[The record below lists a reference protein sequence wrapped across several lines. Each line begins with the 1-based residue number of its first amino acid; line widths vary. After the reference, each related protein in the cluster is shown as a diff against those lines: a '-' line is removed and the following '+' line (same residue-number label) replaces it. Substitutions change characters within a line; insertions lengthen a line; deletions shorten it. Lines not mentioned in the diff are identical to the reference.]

1 MKKMKKTILLFAV
14 FAIFAGILLPCTGA
28 EFALI
33 KDGKSACVIVKPA
46 KDDRVTDFAATELAE
61 FLGRISKGEKPAII
75 KGKNSTK
82 LYPVIFNVDA
92 KAETS
97 GEGYIISVNK
107 NAVTIT
113 SNHPRGIMYGVYAL
127 LKDSTGIRWV
137 YPGADGEYF
146 KVQKTIKVKE
156 GVKKAE
162 PSFPY
167 RGISFHAMGVT
178 SPVKDTRNWM
188 VRNNLQLHAYD
199 FQLSGKY
206 KDLAKIL
213 ADRGAYLEINP
224 GFSNIF
230 SGTSYAKAEKV
241 MAEWFKKESD
251 KELFPLINGKRTF
264 LKGQAYQPCTSHPE
278 TLRRSTEGL
287 INYCVK
293 PTIGRDGVVQIYNND
308 GTGWCQC
315 DNCKKLDSAYDK
327 KMGYVSDR
335 FWHYVQTIGKK
346 ALEKYPDAKINGVGY
361 QNFEAPPSFQI
372 DKRFGATLSFNR
384 LCYRHKVDDPD
395 CLLNPKF
402 LNFYKGWKKQGI
414 YIIGREEISG
424 AGTNFQPV
432 SPNYVYLLKFYK
444 KMGFAGNFIAIAP
457 PDGNY
462 NPRRKSAGQVQWR
475 SMWQTMYFHAI
486 YTWNINADYN
496 KEWEEMNSLY
506 YGKAWN
512 GGMRDFYKLLWE
524 ASSTTPGCFG
534 HGYSAPLGRCLDKPM
549 VQEKLNKY
557 LAAALKAAEKDPDKR
572 ALAHVKFDAKRF
584 KDTWEYQRK
593 HYLANYRE
601 LRAYEKTSPIKID
614 GVLDDKDWKNA
625 DIITNF
631 KNNSN
636 VGVLAEQQT
645 FARVVYEPEY
655 FYFAA
660 EMVEPAMD
668 KVYNTIT
675 KRDGPVWE
683 DNTLELF
690 LTHPDL
696 GGTFFHFIFNT
707 DGVFYDRKVYPGEKG
722 DSSFNSSLQV
732 KTRRLADRW
741 VLEAKIP
748 TAELGEKCFTGQS
761 WKMNVMRA
769 RKLIDTNGEGS
780 TLTGGK
786 PFDTATF
793 LSIAFSGK
801 RFVNTAKY
809 EGDSR
814 QWKNGSL
821 NEPAK
826 KIANYMKGLNIEN
839 NVLPSSWD
847 FKHLTKKNNA
857 LVSWRQFPESS
868 NWYIHLK
875 NSAMMNGLYAR
886 GEKYR
891 VNLKYR
897 GKGSATFYVLRYP
910 AKKGIKLKN
919 PGSKI
924 VHKIQADTKDW
935 TYAKFDFAQ
944 PGEAEKER
952 QVFGIWVNGE
962 LDFDEVYLAPV
973 R

>member
-97 GEGYIISVNK
+97 GEGYSISVNK

-113 SNHPRGIMYGVYAL
+113 SKHPRGIMYGVYAL

-891 VNLKYR
+891 VNLK
-897 GKGSATFYVLRYP
+897 
-910 AKKGIKLKN
+910 
-919 PGSKI
+919 
-924 VHKIQADTKDW
+924 
-935 TYAKFDFAQ
+935 
-944 PGEAEKER
+944 
-952 QVFGIWVNGE
+952 
-962 LDFDEVYLAPV
+962 
-973 R
+973 

>member
-1 MKKMKKTILLFAV
+1 MKKTIVLYAV
-14 FAIFAGILLPCTGA
+14 FAALAVGLFPCTGA
-28 EFALI
+28 DFALM

-61 FLGRISKGEKPAII
+61 FLGKISNGEKPAII
-75 KGKNSTK
+75 KGKNTTK

-92 KAETS
+92 KAKTS

-113 SNHPRGIMYGVYAL
+113 SKHPRGIMYGVYAL

-137 YPGADGEYF
+137 YPGADGEYY

-188 VRNNLQLHAYD
+188 VRNGLQLHAYD

-293 PTIGRDGVVQIYNND
+293 PMVGRDGVVQIYNND

-384 LCYRHKVDDPD
+384 VCYRHKIDDPD

-414 YIIGREEISG
+414 YIIGREEISP

-432 SPNYVYLLKFYK
+432 GPNYVHLLKFYK

-457 PDGNY
+457 PDGRY
-462 NPRRKSAGQVQWR
+462 SKRYASAGTHQWR
-475 SMWQTMYFHAI
+475 GMWQTMYLHAI
-486 YTWNINADYN
+486 YTWNIHADYN

-506 YGKAWN
+506 YGKGWE
-512 GGMRDFYKLLWE
+512 GGMREFHKLLWE
-524 ASSTTPGCFG
+524 AASTTPGCFG
-534 HGYSAPLGRCLDKPM
+534 HGFSAPLGRCLDKPL
-549 VQEKLNKY
+549 VQQKLNQY
-557 LAAALKAAEKDPDKR
+557 LASALKEAAKDPDPR
-572 ALAHVKFDAKRF
+572 ALKHVQYDAKRF
-584 KDTWEYQRK
+584 KDTWEFQRK
-593 HYLANYRE
+593 HYVENYRE
-601 LRAYEKTSPIKID
+601 LRAYEKTSPIVID
-614 GVLDDKDWKNA
+614 GKLDEKDWKNA

-631 KNNSN
+631 RATKN
-636 VGVLAEQQT
+636 VGILAEQQT
-645 FARVVYEPEY
+645 FVRVVYEPEY

-660 EMVEPAMD
+660 EMVEPAIK

-722 DSSFNSSLQV
+722 DASFNSSLQV

-769 RKLIDTNGEGS
+769 RKLIDTSGEGS

-801 RFVNTAKY
+801 RFVTVSKV

-814 QWKNGSL
+814 NWKNGSF

-839 NVLPSSWD
+839 NVLPSSWG
-847 FKHLTKKNNA
+847 FKHLGKKENA
-857 LVSWRQFPESS
+857 LIAWRKFPDS
-868 NWYIHLK
+868 NNYYVHLK
-875 NSAMMNGLYAR
+875 NSAMMNDLVAKA
-886 GEKYR
+886 ENYR

-897 GKGSATFYVLRYP
+897 GKGTLVFYVLRYP

-952 QVFGIWVNGE
+952 QVFGIWVFGE
-962 LDFDEVYLAPV
+962 FDFDEVFLAPV
-973 R
+973 NK

>member
-1 MKKMKKTILLFAV
+1 MKKTILLFAV

-113 SNHPRGIMYGVYAL
+113 SKHPRGIMYGVYAL

-278 TLRRSTEGL
+278 TIRRSTEGL

-462 NPRRKSAGQVQWR
+462 NPRRKSDGLVQWR

-962 LDFDEVYLAPV
+962 VDFDEVYLAPV
-973 R
+973 KK